1 MEKKKPTEFRGIDS
15 TFLTVKKNHSNA
27 VAFSTQ
33 CRIHLLHSAFIKILS
48 RIHSTELLLNRK
60 KEKQVFLLNFQ
71 EYHSVRREKCMKIEM

>member
-1 MEKKKPTEFRGIDS
+1 MLWLSVLSAEF
-15 TFLTVKKNHSNA
+15 TCC
-27 VAFSTQ
+27 TQ
-33 CRIHLLHSAFIKILS
+33 LSLIKILS